1 MKRLL
6 YIILYVVLAASASA
20 QVRVTGL
27 VIDLQN
33 KPVSDVIV
41 KLVNGTKTLAFTS
54 SNAQGVYNLEVK
66 NAPTGMVTL
75 QFNHVGYEKESER
88 VTLKEKVTKLDMIL
102 TPKSISLKEVTVRAN
117 PLRQKGDTL
126 THNLASF
133 LGKGD
138 VTLEDGLKR
147 LPGVDVAKSGAISYM
162 GKPISQFNI
171 EGLDLLG
178 GKYNLATRNIPADY
192 VTQVEIVRNHHARK
206 VEKDVP
212 SNEVSMNIKLAKKA
226 KFKPFGQEEA
236 GVGVASPPTPLQ
248 GERGVITPDVESQ
261 QQDYLLPS
269 HVGEASWARLL
280 LGVTGM
286 MFTDK
291 FQTICSLKGGNYK
304 DFAQADMRDH
314 FGGSDVTTPAT
325 SLFGGFDGGA
335 PPQGEYLYQRNGMAT
350 LNGILKLD
358 SATTVKVNAD
368 YSYHRATHDISQSS
382 TYMAGDGSY
391 VTVSEQT
398 SPLTKVHLPKLTM
411 NYLKNA
417 DHVYL
422 SETIVL
428 KGKFEQNE
436 GDVLANQQ
444 LVEQRRKTSS
454 FEVGNDLFWMGRTE
468 KGTRRH
474 VNASVAFRRTPTLRL
489 SFSLTPSPSPTGE
502 GSRYLSTANNQQQ
515 DYILPSPLGE
525 GSGVRLQTAQSSTLS
540 MNVGSSFQIPIGKVF
555 RLNLPVSVSAMH
567 DDLETKQTHPQ
578 PLPEWRGENNP
589 DSVVVGNQG
598 NYSSPSQG
606 EAGERVYGWSFTP
619 SVNPGFEIHSRNRRF
634 YLSAGLGAAL
644 KGLYYNKLNY
654 TKPVLNPSMSINYT
668 FSANS
673 KLQFSTGYTTQIGDM
688 MTLLTE
694 PMQVDYHTVR
704 TSSGIIGESN
714 NWSTS
719 GEWKWQLPIQ
729 YFTLSLAASHNE
741 GKRNTLYSQSI
752 SGIDISSSAL
762 HRDTRSRSSNF
773 TVSSTKNFPSI
784 FTKLGADASYG
795 FGDSEQAISSPLGGG
810 QEGAANII
818 KVRSNNYN
826 LHGNASITP
835 IQWLELRYDI
845 RYGWSKS
852 SLTPSPSPKGEGS
865 NYSQDENSA
874 AELSTPFSTGRGA
887 GGGSSITSLT
897 HSGALHIFPIS
908 ALDLAVSY
916 DHVRRQIS
924 SPLGGGQEGAQYKH
938 MSLFNASAQYKL
950 KHLVLR
956 LELDNLLN
964 QRSYSY
970 TVFDGINTYT
980 YDYGLCGRT
989 AMLRATFKL

>member
-1 MKRLL
+1 MKRYVLTAIFAFSL
-6 YIILYVVLAASASA
+6 AIIASA
-20 QVRVTGL
+20 QVKVTGR

-41 KLVNGTKTLAFTS
+41 KLVSGTKTLAFTS
-54 SNAQGVYNLEVK
+54 SNAKGEYSLEVK

-75 QFNHVGYEKESER
+75 QFTHISYEKESER
-88 VTLKEKVTKLDMIL
+88 LTLKQSGITNPLQRKVDMIL
-102 TPKSISLKEVTVRAN
+102 TPKSISLKEVTVKPD

-147 LPGVDVAKSGAISYM
+147 LPGVDVAQSGAISYM

-192 VTQVEIVRNHHARK
+192 VTNVEIVRNHHSRR

-212 SNEVSMNIKLAKKA
+212 SNEVSMNIKLSNKA

-236 GVGVASPPTPLQ
+236 GAGYMEDGNDRLQ
-248 GERGVITPDVESQ
+248 
-261 QQDYLLPS
+261 
-269 HVGEASWARLL
+269 AL
-280 LGVTGM
+280 LGLTGM
-286 MFTDK
+286 MFTNK
-291 FQTICSLKGGNYK
+291 FQTICSVKGGNYK
-304 DFAQADMRDH
+304 GFARADMYDH
-314 FGGSDVTTPAT
+314 FGGSDVSTRAT

-350 LNGILKLD
+350 LNGIHKLD

-382 TYMAGDGSY
+382 TYLSGDGSY

-417 DHVYL
+417 DRVYL
-422 SETIVL
+422 SETFVL

-436 GDVLANQQ
+436 GDVNANGS
-444 LVEQRRKTSS
+444 LVEQRRNTSS

-474 VNASVAFRRTPTLRL
+474 VNASVSFKRTPTLRL

-502 GSRYLSTANNQQQ
+502 GSQ
-515 DYILPSPLGE
+515 SPTVYG
-525 GSGVRLQTAQSSTLS
+525 QTAQSSTLS
-540 MNVGSSFQIPIGKVF
+540 MNVGSSFQIPIGKSF
-555 RLNLPVSVSAMH
+555 RLNLPVSVNAMY
-567 DDLETKQTHPQ
+567 DDLET
-578 PLPEWRGENNP
+578 ERCCGFEIRN
-589 DSVVVGNQG
+589 SGVGDFK
-598 NYSSPSQG
+598 SPPTD
-606 EAGERVYGWSFTP
+606 RNDIRGWSFTP

-654 TKPVLNPSMSINYT
+654 TKPVLNPSMGINYT

-694 PMQVDYHTVR
+694 PMQVDYRTVR

-714 NWSTS
+714 TWHTS
-719 GEWKWQLPIQ
+719 GDWKWQLPMQ
-729 YFTLSLAASHNE
+729 YFTLSLAATHSE
-741 GKRNTLYSQSI
+741 GKRNTLYSQSV

-762 HRDTRSRSSNF
+762 QRDTRSRSTNF
-773 TVSSTKNFPSI
+773 SVSSTKNFPSL
-784 FTKLGADASYG
+784 FAKLGADATYG
-795 FGDSEQAISSPLGGG
+795 FGDSEQAISSS
-810 QEGAANII
+810 EGAANII
-818 KVRSNNYN
+818 KIRSNNYN
-826 LHGNASITP
+826 LHGNAAVTP
-835 IQWLELRYDI
+835 VPWLELRYDI
-845 RYGWSKS
+845 RYGWSETKNS
-852 SLTPSPSPKGEGS
+852 PPSQG
-865 NYSQDENSA
+865 
-874 AELSTPFSTGRGA
+874 GA

-897 HSGALHIFPIS
+897 HSGAVHVFPI
-908 ALDLAVSY
+908 ATLDLSLDY
-916 DHVRRQIS
+916 DHVRRQITTD
-924 SPLGGGQEGAQYKH
+924 QYKN
-938 MSLFNASAQYKL
+938 MSLFNASAQYKW
-950 KHLVLR
+950 KQCVLR
-956 LELDNLLN
+956 LELTNLLN
-964 QRSYSY
+964 QRSYAY
-970 TVFDGINTYT
+970 TLFDGINTYT

-989 AMLRATFKL
+989 GMLRLTFKL

>member
-20 QVRVTGL
+20 QVRVTGR

-41 KLVNGTKTLAFTS
+41 KLVSGSKTLAFTS
-54 SNAQGVYNLEVK
+54 SNAQGVYSLEVK
-66 NAPTGMVTL
+66 NAPTGEVAL
-75 QFNHVGYEKESER
+75 QFTHISYEKESER
-88 VTLKEKVTKLDMIL
+88 VTLKEKVTKVDILL
-102 TPKSISLKEVTVRAN
+102 TPKAVSLKEVTVKPD

-126 THNLASF
+126 SHNLASF

-147 LPGVDVAKSGAISYM
+147 LPGVDVSQNGGISYM

-171 EGLDLLG
+171 EGLDMLG

-192 VTQVEIVRNHHARK
+192 VTQVEIVRNHHSRR

-212 SNEVSMNIKLAKKA
+212 SNEVSMNIRLSKKA
-226 KFKPFGQEEA
+226 KLKPFGQEEA
-236 GVGVASPPTPLQ
+236 GAGYMEDGNDKMQA
-248 GERGVITPDVESQ
+248 
-261 QQDYLLPS
+261 
-269 HVGEASWARLL
+269 L

-304 DFAQADMRDH
+304 SFARADMIDH

-350 LNGILKLD
+350 LNGIHKLD

-368 YSYHRATHDISQSS
+368 YSYHRATHDIRQSS
-382 TYMAGDGSY
+382 TYLTGTGNY

-417 DHVYL
+417 DRVYL
-422 SETIVL
+422 SETFVV
-428 KGKFEQNE
+428 KGKFEENE
-436 GDVLANQQ
+436 GDVASSVAMVTQQ
-444 LVEQRRKTSS
+444 AEQRRRTSS

-474 VNASVAFRRTPTLRL
+474 VNASVSFKRTPTLRL

-502 GSRYLSTANNQQQ
+502 GSGYTGGGDSSESLSTP
-515 DYILPSPLGE
+515 LSLGE

-540 MNVGSSFQIPIGKVF
+540 MNVGSSFNIPIGKVF
-555 RLNLPVSVSAMH
+555 RLSLPVRVSAMY
-567 DDLETKQTHPQ
+567 DDVETNRVAT
-578 PLPEWRGENNP
+578 GEVN
-589 DSVVVGNQG
+589 DI
-598 NYSSPSQG
+598 
-606 EAGERVYGWSFTP
+606 RGWSFTP
-619 SVNPGFEIHSRNRRF
+619 SINPGFEIHSRNRRF

-654 TKPVLNPSMSINYT
+654 TKPVLNPSMGINYT

-694 PMQVDYHTVR
+694 PMQVDYRTVR

-714 NWSTS
+714 TWHTS
-719 GEWKWQLPIQ
+719 GDWKWQFPMQ
-729 YFTLSLAASHNE
+729 YFTLSLSASHSE
-741 GKRNTLYSQSI
+741 GKQNTLYSQSV

-762 HRDTRSRSSNF
+762 QRDTRSRSTNF
-773 TVSSTKNFPSI
+773 SVSSTKNFPSI

-795 FGDSEQAISSPLGGG
+795 FGDSEQAITSL
-810 QEGAANII
+810 ERTANII

-826 LHGNASITP
+826 LHGNASVTP

-845 RYGWSKS
+845 RYGWSRS
-852 SLTPSPSPKGEGS
+852 RYSEES
-865 NYSQDENSA
+865 N
-874 AELSTPFSTGRGA
+874 
-887 GGGSSITSLT
+887 IVTSLT
-897 HSGALHIFPIS
+897 HSGAIHVFPI
-908 ALDLAVSY
+908 ATLDLSLDY
-916 DHVRRQIS
+916 DHVRRQITTDT
-924 SPLGGGQEGAQYKH
+924 YKR
-938 MSLFNASAQYKL
+938 MTLFNASAQYKW
-950 KHLVLR
+950 KQCVLR
-956 LELDNLLN
+956 LELTNLLN

-989 AMLRATFKL
+989 AMFRVTFKL

>member
-6 YIILYVVLAASASA
+6 NIILYVVLAASASA
-20 QVRVTGL
+20 QVKVTGR

-41 KLVNGTKTLAFTS
+41 KLVSGSKTLAFTS

-66 NAPTGMVTL
+66 NAPTGEVTL
-75 QFNHVGYEKESER
+75 QFTHISYEKESSPLPASPTR
-88 VTLKEKVTKLDMIL
+88 GGVVKQDMVL
-102 TPKSISLKEVTVRAN
+102 TPKAVTLKEVTVKPD
-117 PLRQKGDTL
+117 PLRQRGDTL

-147 LPGVDVAKSGAISYM
+147 LPGVDVAQSGAISYM

-171 EGLDLLG
+171 EGLDMLG

-192 VTQVEIVRNHHARK
+192 VTQVEIVRNHHSRR

-212 SNEVSMNIKLAKKA
+212 SNEVSMNIKLSKKA
-226 KFKPFGQEEA
+226 KLKPFGQEEV
-236 GVGVASPPTPLQ
+236 GIGVAPHSAPEGATIDPQHGNVSPS
-248 GERGVITPDVESQ
+248 GDERGA
-261 QQDYLLPS
+261 LR
-269 HVGEASWARLL
+269 AL
-280 LGVTGM
+280 LGLTGM
-286 MFTDK
+286 MFTNK

-304 DFAQADMRDH
+304 GFARADMYDH
-314 FGGSDVTTPAT
+314 FGGSDVTMPAT

-350 LNGILKLD
+350 LNGIHKLD

-368 YSYHRATHDISQSS
+368 YSHHRATHDISQSS
-382 TYMAGDGSY
+382 TYLAGDGSY

-398 SPLTKVHLPKLTM
+398 SPLTKVHLPKLSV

-417 DHVYL
+417 DRVYL
-422 SETIVL
+422 SETFVL

-436 GDVLANQQ
+436 GDVLANGS

-474 VNASVAFRRTPTLRL
+474 VNASVSFKRTPTLRL
-489 SFSLTPSPSPTGE
+489 SFVHDGQ
-502 GSRYLSTANNQQQ
+502 GY
-515 DYILPSPLGE
+515 G
-525 GSGVRLQTAQSSTLS
+525 QTAQSSTLT
-540 MNVGSSFQIPIGKVF
+540 MNVGSSFNIPIGKVF
-555 RLNLPVSVSAMH
+555 RLSLPVRLNATYDEV
-567 DDLETKQTHPQ
+567 ETKQTHPQ
-578 PLPEWRGENNP
+578 PLPIGRGE
-589 DSVVVGNQG
+589 DSPITDVADIQG

-606 EAGERVYGWSFTP
+606 EAGERVYGWSLTP

-654 TKPVLNPSMSINYT
+654 TKPVLNPSMGISYT

-673 KLQFSTGYTTQIGDM
+673 KLQFSTDYTTQIGDM

-694 PMQVDYHTVR
+694 PMQVDYRSVR

-714 NWSTS
+714 SWYTS
-719 GEWKWQLPIQ
+719 GDWKWQLPMQ
-729 YFTLSLAASHNE
+729 YFTLSLAASHSE
-741 GKRNTLYSQSI
+741 GKRNTLYSQSV

-762 HRDTRSRSSNF
+762 QRDTRSRSTNF
-773 TVSSTKNFPSI
+773 SVSSTKNFPSI
-784 FTKLGADASYG
+784 FTKLGADAAYG
-795 FGDSEQAISSPLGGG
+795 FSDSEQAISSPTGGG
-810 QEGAANII
+810 QEGANII
-818 KVRSNNYN
+818 KVRSSNYN

-835 IQWLELRYDI
+835 VQWFELRYDI

-852 SLTPSPSPKGEGS
+852 SLTPGPSPKGEGS
-865 NYSQDENSA
+865 SFPQGDEA
-874 AELSTPFSTGRGA
+874 L
-887 GGGSSITSLT
+887 TSLS
-897 HSGALHIFPIS
+897 HSGAIHIFPI
-908 ALDLAVSY
+908 ATLDLTLDY
-916 DHVRRQIS
+916 DHVRRQITTDT
-924 SPLGGGQEGAQYKH
+924 YKR
-938 MSLFNASAQYKL
+938 MSLFNASAQYKW
-950 KHLVLR
+950 KQCVLR
-956 LELDNLLN
+956 LELTNLLN
-964 QRSYSY
+964 QRNYSY

-989 AMLRATFKL
+989 ALMRLTFKL

>member
-6 YIILYVVLAASASA
+6 YIILYVLLAASASA
-20 QVRVTGL
+20 QVRVTGR

-54 SNAQGVYNLEVK
+54 TNAKGEYAIEMK
-66 NAPTGMVTL
+66 SAPSGEVTL
-75 QFNHVGYEKESER
+75 QFTHISYEKESER
-88 VTLKEKVTKLDMIL
+88 LSFKEKAVKVDMLL
-102 TPKSISLKEVTVRAN
+102 TPKAVSLKEVTVKPD
-117 PLRQKGDTL
+117 PLRQRGDTL
-126 THNLASF
+126 SHNLASF

-147 LPGVDVAKSGAISYM
+147 LPGVDVSQSGAISYM

-171 EGLDLLG
+171 EGMDLLG

-192 VTQVEIVRNHHARK
+192 VTNVEIVRNHHSRW

-212 SNEVSMNIKLAKKA
+212 SNEVSMNIRLSKKA
-226 KFKPFGQEEA
+226 KLKPFGQEEA
-236 GVGVASPPTPLQ
+236 GAGYMEDGNDRLQ
-248 GERGVITPDVESQ
+248 
-261 QQDYLLPS
+261 
-269 HVGEASWARLL
+269 AL
-280 LGVTGM
+280 LGLTGM

-304 DFAQADMRDH
+304 SFARADMIDH
-314 FGGSDVTTPAT
+314 FGGSEVTTPAT
-325 SLFGGFDGGA
+325 SLFGGFDGGT

-350 LNGILKLD
+350 LNGIHKLD
-358 SATTVKVNAD
+358 STTTVKVNAD
-368 YSYHRATHDISQSS
+368 YSYHRATHDINQSS
-382 TYMAGDGSY
+382 TYLTGTGDY

-417 DHVYL
+417 DRVYL
-422 SETIVL
+422 SETFVL

-436 GDVLANQQ
+436 GDVNANGS
-444 LVEQRRKTSS
+444 LVEQRRRTSS

-474 VNASVAFRRTPTLRL
+474 VNASVSFKRTPTLRL
-489 SFSLTPSPSPTGE
+489 SFVNDGQ
-502 GSRYLSTANNQQQ
+502 GY
-515 DYILPSPLGE
+515 G
-525 GSGVRLQTAQSSTLS
+525 QTAQSSTLS
-540 MNVGSSFQIPIGKVF
+540 MNVGSSFSIPIGKVF
-555 RLNLPVSVSAMH
+555 RLSLPVRVSAMY
-567 DDLETKQTHPQ
+567 DDVETNRVAT
-578 PLPEWRGENNP
+578 GEVN
-589 DSVVVGNQG
+589 DI
-598 NYSSPSQG
+598 
-606 EAGERVYGWSFTP
+606 RGWSFTP

-654 TKPVLNPSMSINYT
+654 TKPVLNPSMGTNYT

-673 KLQFSTGYTTQIGDM
+673 KLQFSTGYTTSIGDM

-694 PMQVDYHTVR
+694 PMQVDYRTVR

-714 NWSTS
+714 TWHTS
-719 GEWKWQLPIQ
+719 GEWKWQLTMQ
-729 YFTLSLAASHNE
+729 YFTLSLAASHSE

-762 HRDTRSRSSNF
+762 QRDTRSRSTNF
-773 TVSSTKNFPSI
+773 SVSTTKNIPSL
-784 FTKLGADASYG
+784 FAKLGADAAYG
-795 FGDSEQAISSPLGGG
+795 FGDSEQAVN
-810 QEGAANII
+810 ADII
-818 KVRSNNYN
+818 KIRSNNYN
-826 LHGNASITP
+826 LHGNASVTP

-845 RYGWSKS
+845 RYGWSRS
-852 SLTPSPSPKGEGS
+852 RYSEES
-865 NYSQDENSA
+865 N
-874 AELSTPFSTGRGA
+874 TV
-887 GGGSSITSLT
+887 TSLT
-897 HSGALHIFPIS
+897 HSGAIHVFPI
-908 ALDLAVSY
+908 ATLDLSFDY
-916 DHVRRQIS
+916 DHVRHQITTD
-924 SPLGGGQEGAQYKH
+924 QYKR
-938 MSLFNASAQYKL
+938 MSLFNASAQYKW
-950 KHLVLR
+950 KQCVLR
-956 LELDNLLN
+956 LELTNLLN

-989 AMLRATFKL
+989 AMFRLTFKL

>member
-1 MKRLL
+1 MQRLL

-20 QVRVTGL
+20 QVRVTGR

-41 KLVNGTKTLAFTS
+41 KLVSGTKTLAFTS
-54 SNAQGVYNLEVK
+54 SNAKGEYALEIRS
-66 NAPTGMVTL
+66 ALAGEVTL
-75 QFNHVGYEKESER
+75 QFSHVGYEKESER
-88 VTLKEKVTKLDMIL
+88 VTLKERVMKLDMIL
-102 TPKSISLKEVTVRAN
+102 TPKNISLKEVTVRAD
-117 PLRQKGDTL
+117 PLRQRGDTL
-126 THNLASF
+126 SHNLASF

-192 VTQVEIVRNHHARK
+192 VTNVEIVRNHHSRR

-236 GVGVASPPTPLQ
+236 GAGYMEDGNDRLQ
-248 GERGVITPDVESQ
+248 
-261 QQDYLLPS
+261 
-269 HVGEASWARLL
+269 AL

-304 DFAQADMRDH
+304 DFARADMRDH

-350 LNGILKLD
+350 LNGIHKLD

-382 TYMAGDGSY
+382 TYLAGTGEY

-417 DHVYL
+417 DRVYL
-422 SETIVL
+422 SETFAV

-436 GDVLANQQ
+436 GDVMANQQ

-489 SFSLTPSPSPTGE
+489 SFVNDGQ
-502 GSRYLSTANNQQQ
+502 GYGQA
-515 DYILPSPLGE
+515 
-525 GSGVRLQTAQSSTLS
+525 AQSSTLS
-540 MNVGSSFQIPIGKVF
+540 MNVGSSFQIPIGKTF

-567 DDLETKQTHPQ
+567 DDLETIYSPPST
-578 PLPEWRGENNP
+578 GGGGGG
-589 DSVVVGNQG
+589 SVNDI
-598 NYSSPSQG
+598 
-606 EAGERVYGWSFTP
+606 RGWSFTP
-619 SVNPGFEIHSRNRRF
+619 RLNPGFEIHSRNRRF

-673 KLQFSTGYTTQIGDM
+673 KLQFSTGYTTSIGDM

-704 TSSGIIGESN
+704 SSSGIIGESN
-714 NWSTS
+714 TWSTS
-719 GEWKWQLPIQ
+719 GEWKWQLPMQ
-729 YFTLSLAASHNE
+729 YFTLGLAASHSE
-741 GKRNTLYSQSI
+741 GKRNTLYSQSV

-762 HRDTRSRSSNF
+762 QRDTRSRSSNF
-773 TVSSTKNFPSI
+773 SIATTKNFPSL
-784 FTKLGADASYG
+784 FAKLGADASYG
-795 FGDSEQAISSPLGGG
+795 FGDSEQAVN
-810 QEGAANII
+810 ANII

-826 LHGNASITP
+826 LHGNASVTP
-835 IQWLELRYDI
+835 IQWLEMRYDI
-845 RYGWSKS
+845 RYGWSRS
-852 SLTPSPSPKGEGS
+852 RYAEES
-865 NYSQDENSA
+865 N
-874 AELSTPFSTGRGA
+874 TM
-887 GGGSSITSLT
+887 TSLT
-897 HSGALHIFPIS
+897 HNGALHIFPI
-908 ALDLAVSY
+908 ATLDLAVSY
-916 DHVRRQIS
+916 DHVRRQLI
-924 SPLGGGQEGAQYKH
+924 ADQYKR
-938 MSLFNASAQYKL
+938 MSLFNASAQYKW
-950 KHLVLR
+950 KCLVLR

-964 QRSYSY
+964 QRHYAY
-970 TVFDGINTYT
+970 TVFDGINTYS

-989 AMLRATFKL
+989 AMLHATFKL